1 MVCFDKTHVQLTK
14 YLQNTET
21 TFNKLLSPYGGHATI
36 KVHLILDFR
45 MMSLGLQVDLQQ
57 AHTLNGNR
65 IVQLFLL
72 ILVLM
77 YAHVLFLKLMMIF

>member
-21 TFNKLLSPYGGHATI
+21 TFNKLLSPY
-36 KVHLILDFR
+36 
-45 MMSLGLQVDLQQ
+45 
-57 AHTLNGNR
+57 R

>member
-36 KVHLILDFR
+36 KSTLD
-45 MMSLGLQVDLQQ
+45 LGFPHDVIRI
-57 AHTLNGNR
+57 AGGFATGAYVNGNR